1 MLFAGAGV
9 QGGNIV
15 GASDRIGAEPTRD
28 IQKPE
33 NFAATIYD
41 ALGIPRQA
49 TWPDMDGRP
58 HHIYLGKRIEG
69 IYL

>member
-1 MLFAGAGV
+1 MAQIYGALMLGLLPGGALGP
-9 QGGNIV
+9 I
-15 GASDRIGAEPTRD
+15 
-28 IQKPE
+28 
-33 NFAATIYD
+33 FAATIYD